1 MRPGPGCGRG
11 TTADPPLSAAA
22 RPCPGSR
29 IQQWTSAC
37 GKPGLM
43 RAAAGDHPNGG
54 SGMVA
59 GMRERA
65 PVPASTVVTPGCDRR
80 TATGP
85 RSARQ
90 HVGRKRHPLT
100 DTDGLLLEVTVT
112 TADVHDSKAAPAL
125 LETFMQQ
132 PGRLPQLVGVDSAYQ
147 GPALAKAFV
156 GHGAR
161 TEVVRGSD
169 GHRGFVVLARRWV
182 VERTLSRLTRSRR
195 LNRDHERRTDHH
207 ARMVRWAAVIR
218 PSRRLTQDAPADCS
232 GLRHEPSVLC
242 PRQLHPVHRPRS
254 SHRSGEH
261 ILAHARPPHRR
272 PLTTPRAQTARS
284 RTGSRPIIRGR
295 GNRRRIHRALHELL
309 TAHPGPLD
317 SLLRSRAGGGEASV
331 AAPWRGPRCSR
342 MVRNAAGARAF
353 SSGSAK
359 TEIAPRAPRGAPRAG
374 RGSGRRLR

>member
-90 HVGRKRHPLT
+90 RVGRKRHPLT

-112 TADVHDSKAAPAL
+112 TADVHDSKAAPRTAGDVHAAAGPTAATGGGRQCL
-125 LETFMQQ
+125 PGSGAGEGFPPPWSADRGRAPLRWTPRICRTGPQMGRGAHAEPAGPPTPPQPRPRTPPRPPRPDGAVGRRDQ
-132 PGRLPQLVGVDSAYQ
+132 TVPAPDPRRPGRLLRAQ
-147 GPALAKAFV
+147 
-156 GHGAR
+156 AR
-161 TEVVRGSD
+161 TVRPVPAS
-169 GHRGFVVLARRWV
+169 APP
-182 VERTLSRLTRSRR
+182 RTPAAKQPPQ
-195 LNRDHERRTDHH
+195 RRTHPRPCPTATPAATHH
-207 ARMVRWAAVIR
+207 APR
-218 PSRRLTQDAPADCS
+218 PN
-232 GLRHEPSVLC
+232 
-242 PRQLHPVHRPRS
+242 RS
-254 SHRSGEH
+254 IPHGQ
-261 ILAHARPPHRR
+261 PPHHQKARK
-272 PLTTPRAQTARS
+272 PAYSPGSTRAPH
-284 RTGSRPIIRGR
+284 GP
-295 GNRRRIHRALHELL
+295 
-309 TAHPGPLD
+309 PGPLD
-317 SLLRSRAGGGEASV
+317 SLPRSRAGGGEASV
-331 AAPWRGPRCSR
+331 AAPWREPRCSH

-359 TEIAPRAPRGAPRAG
+359 TEIAPRAPRGAP
-374 RGSGRRLR
+374 